1 MRVSDQE
8 YLKRRVFDE
17 TQAALRAADPHVA
30 AVHVH
35 LAQQYVKTLN
45 EAKPPPPRH

>member
-1 MRVSDQE
+1 MHDRDE
-8 YLKRRVFDE
+8 DYLKRRVFDE
-17 TQAALRAADPHVA
+17 TRAALRAADPHVA

-45 EAKPPPPRH
+45 EAKPRPLG

>member
-1 MRVSDQE
+1 MHLSDQD
-8 YLKRRVFDE
+8 YLRRRVFDE
-17 TQAALRAADPHVA
+17 TQAALRSPDPHVA

-45 EAKPPPPRH
+45 EARVPPLR

>member
-1 MRVSDQE
+1 MHDRDE
-8 YLKRRVFDE
+8 DYLRRRVFDE
-17 TQAALRAADPHVA
+17 TRAALRAADPHVA

-45 EAKPPPPRH
+45 EAKAPPPR

>member
-1 MRVSDQE
+1 MQVYDLD
-8 YLKRRVFDE
+8 YLRRRVFDE
-17 TQAALRAADPHVA
+17 TRAALHAADPHVA

-45 EAKPPPPRH
+45 EAKGPPAP

>member
-1 MRVSDQE
+1 MHVSDE
-8 YLKRRVFDE
+8 DYLRRRVFDE
-17 TQAALRAADPHVA
+17 TRAARRAADPHVA

-45 EAKPPPPRH
+45 EAKAAPLR